1 MRKQIW
7 QKASIYALVQAL
19 LVFCP
24 LSFAEA
30 STDAEKY
37 AKPMAQAT
45 TEFEK
50 GNYQVAQDAF
60 LKLVTKYPGSADLRT
75 MLAKSY
81 KRLGKFDEAKGEFR
95 AAIQCD
101 ANHAEAYYELGC
113 MMESDK
119 DYKSAVVSF
128 EKYLELKP
136 DSSNRKLVSDR
147 IQFCKGQVQ

>member
-1 MRKQIW
+1 MMKQIW
-7 QKASIYALVQAL
+7 QKTSICAFVQAL

-24 LSFAEA
+24 LSFCEA

-45 TEFEK
+45 AEFEK

-60 LKLVTKYPGSADLRT
+60 LKLVTKYPGSAELRT

-95 AAIQCD
+95 SAIQCD
-101 ANHAEAYYELGC
+101 ANYAEAYYELGVIL
-113 MMESDK
+113 ESDK
-119 DYKSAVVSF
+119 DYKSAVIAF
-128 EKYLELKP
+128 EKFLELKP
-136 DSSNRKLVSDR
+136 DSSQRKLVTDR
-147 IQFCKGQVQ
+147 IQFCKGNI

>member
-1 MRKQIW
+1 MRKPTL
-7 QKASIYALVQAL
+7 QKTGICTFIQVL

-45 TEFEK
+45 QEFEK

-60 LKLVTKYPGSADLRT
+60 LKLVTKYPSSAELRT
-75 MLAKSY
+75 MLARSY
-81 KRLGKFDEAKGEFR
+81 KRLGKLDEAKGEFR

-101 ANHAEAYYELGC
+101 GNYADAYYELGC
-113 MMESDK
+113 MLESDK

-136 DSSNRKLVSDR
+136 DSSQRKLVTDR
-147 IQFCKGQVQ
+147 IQFCKGQE

>member
-1 MRKQIW
+1 MKKQIW
-7 QKASIYALVQAL
+7 QKASVCAFIQAL

-60 LKLVTKYPGSADLRT
+60 LKLVTKYPSSAELRN

-81 KRLGKFDEAKGEFR
+81 KRLGKLDEAKGEFR

-101 ANHAEAYYELGC
+101 PNYADSYYELGC
-113 MMESDK
+113 MLESDK
-119 DYKSAVVSF
+119 DYRSAVVSF

-136 DSSNRKLVSDR
+136 DSSNRRLVTDR
-147 IQFCKGQVQ
+147 IQFCKGNMQ

>member
-1 MRKQIW
+1 MKKQIW
-7 QKASIYALVQAL
+7 QKTSVSAFIQAL

-30 STDAEKY
+30 SDAEKY

-45 TEFEK
+45 AEFEK

-60 LKLVTKYPGSADLRT
+60 LKLVTKYPGSAELRT

-101 ANHAEAYYELGC
+101 PNFADAYYELGC

-119 DYKSAVVSF
+119 DYRSAVVSF

-136 DSSNRKLVSDR
+136 DSSNRRLVADR
-147 IQFCKGQVQ
+147 IQFCKGNIQ

>member
-60 LKLVTKYPGSADLRT
+60 LKLVTKYPGSAELRT

>member
-1 MRKQIW
+1 MKKQSW
-7 QKASIYALVQAL
+7 QKTSVYASIPVLL
-19 LVFCP
+19 FLVFCP
-24 LSFAEA
+24 PSLAER
-30 STDAEKY
+30 SDAEKY

-45 TEFEK
+45 QEFEK

-60 LKLVTKYPGSADLRT
+60 LKLVTKYPSSAELRN

-101 ANHAEAYYELGC
+101 ANYADAYYELGC
-113 MMESDK
+113 MLESDK
-119 DYKSAVVSF
+119 DFKSAVVSF

-136 DSSNRKLVSDR
+136 SSSQRKLIEDR
-147 IQFCKGQVQ
+147 IQFCKGQI